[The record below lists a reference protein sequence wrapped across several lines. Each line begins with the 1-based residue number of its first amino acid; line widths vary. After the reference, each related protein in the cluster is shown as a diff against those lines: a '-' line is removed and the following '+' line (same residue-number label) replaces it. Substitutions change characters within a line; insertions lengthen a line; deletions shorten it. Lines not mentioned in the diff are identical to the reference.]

1 MPMKCILEHCEFACG
16 GYCALVCPKD
26 LSKRIERKEAKQ
38 KIDACV
44 EMLKRVRSH
53 TKRVREDGLPVG
65 VSFSKGLYVAYISY
79 KGKQKQ
85 LGAYADPEKAE
96 EVRAKAEEA
105 KKKGRLPEWLK
116 EFEAVKKKAKKGKRT
131 ATKGSASI

>member
-1 MPMKCILEHCEFACG
+1 MSMKCIRKHCEFACG
-16 GYCALVCPKD
+16 GYCALVCQKG
-26 LSKRIERKEAKQ
+26 LSEKIDRKNAIE

-65 VSFSKGLYVAYISY
+65 VSFSKGLYVAYICY

-85 LGAYADPEKAE
+85 LGAYADQEKAE
-96 EVRAKAEEA
+96 EVRAQAAEA
-105 KKKGRLPEWLK
+105 KQKGRLPEWLK
-116 EFEAVKKKAKKGKRT
+116 EFEAAKKKTKKGKKT
-131 ATKGSASI
+131 AKEGSTTP

>member
-1 MPMKCILEHCEFACG
+1 MKCIREHCEFACG
-16 GYCALVCPKD
+16 GYCALVCPKGY
-26 LSKRIERKEAKQ
+26 SKKIDRKDAIE

-85 LGAYADPEKAE
+85 LGAYADPENAE
-96 EVRAKAEEA
+96 EVRAQAEEA

-116 EFEAVKKKAKKGKRT
+116 EFEVAKKKAKKGKRT
-131 ATKGSASI
+131 AVKGSAAT